1 MNFTTTILSSTSS
14 VGIIEPD
21 GILYSSKTKTFIANA
36 KRKATTMISTS
47 SLNHDLFFLR
57 YSFFTILFPLEF
69 EHCHKRF
76 LRYLDL
82 SELFHA
88 FLAFFLFLPELTF
101 SRYVPAVTLGGDV
114 FADRPDRLTRD
125 YLASYR
131 GLKRYLEK
139 LPRDKLFQFRDELV
153 ALIVRAFLMDDKREG
168 VAWLSV
174 NKYVKFHEVARHVF
188 LEFVIE
194 RAVAPRH

>member
-47 SLNHDLFFLR
+47 SMNHDFF
-57 YSFFTILFPLEF
+57 FFTILFPLEF
-69 EHCHKRF
+69 EHRHKRF
-76 LRYLDL
+76 LRYFDL

-88 FLAFFLFLPELTF
+88 FLAFFLFLPEFAF

-114 FADRPDRLTRD
+114 FAGRPDRLPRD